1 MLSIYGDF
9 KDLTKRTAFDKILH
23 AKAFNI
29 AINRK
34 YDWYQRGLASVVY
47 NFFDKKASG
56 GAVKNKN
63 MSNQELTEEL
73 HKPIIRKSKKRKLYS
88 PFIGNI
94 LGADLVDKQLIRK
107 FCKIICFL

>member
-1 MLSIYGDF
+1 M
-9 KDLTKRTAFDKILH
+9 
-23 AKAFNI
+23 
-29 AINRK
+29 
-34 YDWYQRGLASVVY
+34 VY

-63 MSNQELTEEL
+63 MSNQKLTEEL

-94 LGADLVDKQLIRK
+94 LDADLVDKQLIRK
-107 FCKIICFL
+107 FCKIICFLLRVIDIFSKYAWVIRLKR